1 VAATH
6 PRQHPRIARPYAS
19 IENTKGQPESQ
30 RFQLQR
36 AEPDP
41 ALTLSA
47 ILCGS
52 VACPRRARTLGRG
65 AGGCDCWAMAPSPG
79 FGCAWNTWIYHQEK
93 SAQAPE
99 IPEQK
104 WGKRTQLSGDGTG
117 RDGTGREIGIAV
129 AGYLVR
135 RRGAQARLLHASG
148 GGKHGREESGEL
160 GGVPVLQKN
169 TPNTLDERGV
179 IPTESETRGRTPRSG
194 GSSPAWG
201 LRRPRRRRR
210 G

>member
-1 VAATH
+1 MHRSRTRKDSPNRNDFSCKGRSPIRHSPSRRYCADPSPARGAPAPWAAAPAAATAGPWL
-6 PRQHPRIARPYAS
+6 PRPASAARG
-19 IENTKGQPESQ
+19 T
-30 RFQLQR
+30 
-36 AEPDP
+36 
-41 ALTLSA
+41 
-47 ILCGS
+47 
-52 VACPRRARTLGRG
+52 
-65 AGGCDCWAMAPSPG
+65 PG
-79 FGCAWNTWIYHQEK
+79 FITKRNQHKRLKSQNRNGEK
-93 SAQAPE
+93 ERSFQVM
-99 IPEQK
+99 
-104 WGKRTQLSGDGTG
+104 G
-117 RDGTGREIGIAV
+117 RDGTGREIGIAA

-201 LRRPRRRRR
+201 LRGPRRRRR

>member
-117 RDGTGREIGIAV
+117 RDARSVLLPPVTWCGGAGRR
-129 AGYLVR
+129 LVCCMPP
-135 RRGAQARLLHASG
+135 AAANT
-148 GGKHGREESGEL
+148 GGK
-160 GGVPVLQKN
+160 
-169 TPNTLDERGV
+169 
-179 IPTESETRGRTPRSG
+179 
-194 GSSPAWG
+194 SPASWAG
-201 LRRPRRRRR
+201 SRSCKRTHQTPSMSEA
-210 G
+210 

>member
-1 VAATH
+1 
-6 PRQHPRIARPYAS
+6 
-19 IENTKGQPESQ
+19 
-30 RFQLQR
+30 
-36 AEPDP
+36 
-41 ALTLSA
+41 
-47 ILCGS
+47 
-52 VACPRRARTLGRG
+52 
-65 AGGCDCWAMAPSPG
+65 M
-79 FGCAWNTWIYHQEK
+79 
-93 SAQAPE
+93 
-99 IPEQK
+99 
-104 WGKRTQLSGDGTG
+104 G
-117 RDGTGREIGIAV
+117 RDGTGREIGIAA

-201 LRRPRRRRR
+201 LRGPPACAPAPAEGKAKKCSRKSSSEPPGGCWPAMAGAGGWGTWQRRKLRVARDKSGCWWWSGSVASQEGEAAFGVFFSRERERVRKKAR
-210 G
+210 GSGPWAFLCLGPAVN